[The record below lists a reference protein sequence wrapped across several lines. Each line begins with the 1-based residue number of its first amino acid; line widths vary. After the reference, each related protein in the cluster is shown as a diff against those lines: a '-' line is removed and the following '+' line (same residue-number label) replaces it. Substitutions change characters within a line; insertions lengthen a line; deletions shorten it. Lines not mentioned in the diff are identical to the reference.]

1 MGNIKVAILTV
12 SDRAYSHERE
22 DLSGP
27 AILNFSKSLGWV
39 IVDTKIV
46 SDDPLQIENA
56 LLECVQRSGID
67 LILTTGGTGFSP
79 RDNTPEVTEKIIEKK
94 VPGLTELM
102 RAKGF
107 LSTPNSMLSRGVA
120 GISRNKLIINLPGS
134 PKGAVE
140 SLESIAELIPH
151 AVSLLQNQNIHD

>member
-1 MGNIKVAILTV
+1 MDNIKVAILTV
-12 SDRAYSHERE
+12 SDRAYNRERD

-27 AILNFSKSLGWV
+27 AILNYSHTQGWV
-39 IVDTKIV
+39 VVDTKIV

-56 LLECVQRSGID
+56 LLYFLQKTEVD

-107 LSTPNSMLSRGVA
+107 LSTPNSMLSRAVA

-140 SLESIAELIPH
+140 SLEYMATLIPH
-151 AVSLLQNQNIHD
+151 AISLLQNQNIHG